1 MRKLMTPTLF
11 IRVGVYFFA
20 NYKIKEEVMIILISL
35 VIIGI
40 LANISGKLVEKVK
53 LPSLIGMM
61 VLGMVIGP
69 SIFNLVPK
77 ETLEVSSGIK
87 DIALVTVLFIGGLG
101 INVFQIKQ
109 IGRPAVLLSIIPATL
124 EGFTIAFLCTIFLDF
139 TFIQGAILGFIIA
152 AVSPAVLIP
161 AMVSLIERKLGQ
173 DKAIP
178 QMLLVGASC
187 DDTVAITLFTTF
199 LTLYTKSSIG
209 ESVSIFNQ
217 IMIIPLTIIISLV
230 LSFIIFK
237 ISKLIISKV
246 DNKNIKVIIAF
257 STCIGMRFIE
267 KNLHVEVFNSLL
279 AVMVYGFLIRNYM
292 KDISKE
298 ILDTMNRLWKIGK
311 LYLFTFV
318 GIAINPTLVGKYFI
332 VGVIILTISLSV
344 RSIGVFI
351 SLIGTN
357 LTIKEKVFCMI
368 AYLPKATVQS
378 AKASIPLEM
387 GVAGGD
393 IMQAIAILSVLITAP
408 IGAIGINMTCDKI
421 LNKGDN
427 KDFFED
433 INIKE
438 KNIQTI

>member
-1 MRKLMTPTLF
+1 
-11 IRVGVYFFA
+11 
-20 NYKIKEEVMIILISL
+20 MIILISL

-101 INVFQIKQ
+101 INVSQIKQ

-408 IGAIGINMTCDKI
+408 IGSIGINMTCDKI
-421 LNKGDN
+421 LHKGDN